1 MHVLACIHVS
11 LPIIIIRQ
19 NYWRLGGG
27 VIADFSKNGSHL
39 IVIEHVCR
47 INKWRPGFI
56 LPRIAKVNLVTLQSS
71 YPSWVLDDT

>member
-1 MHVLACIHVS
+1 MYTRLSTYYNYKAELLATG
-11 LPIIIIRQ
+11 
-19 NYWRLGGG
+19 GGG